1 MEEFEEAG
9 KHNEWLGGY
18 VKVVKEEVDELEK
31 EIEEIKQEIQKYKE
45 MTHDNNWEKIIEKL
59 T

>member
-31 EIEEIKQEIQKYKE
+31 EIEEIKQEI
-45 MTHDNNWEKIIEKL
+45 
-59 T
+59 

>member
-18 VKVVKEEVDELEK
+18 VKAVKKEVDELET
-31 EIEEIKQEIQKYKE
+31 EIEEIKHEI
-45 MTHDNNWEKIIEKL
+45 
-59 T
+59 